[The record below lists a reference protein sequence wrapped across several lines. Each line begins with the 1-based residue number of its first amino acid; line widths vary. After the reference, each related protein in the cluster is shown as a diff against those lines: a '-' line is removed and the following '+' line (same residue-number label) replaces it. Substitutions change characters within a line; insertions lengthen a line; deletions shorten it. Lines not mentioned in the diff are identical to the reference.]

1 MKFTFNTI
9 DPITGQNLNNISG
22 DEKNFV
28 RTEIRKHLAAQGK
41 ETLETYENEEFITT
55 KSYNGELVVVWAG
68 LKSQTFLALD
78 M

>member
-9 DPITGQNLNNISG
+9 DPITGQDLNNISG

-41 ETLETYENEEFITT
+41 ETLEAYGNESFTAT
-55 KSYNGELVVVWAG
+55 KSYNGEIVVTWD
-68 LKSQTFLALD
+68 KMPSQTFLAIG
-78 M
+78 